1 MLAISVILEQ
11 SQHVTV
17 LKYALLAI
25 TALQQQPCQL
35 DVPRVSIMAEQELLT
50 KLSAG
55 HVPLETTVLSM
66 IVLRGRVQKV
76 TSAPL

>member
-1 MLAISVILEQ
+1 MLVISVILEQ

-35 DVPRVSIMAEQELLT
+35 DVPRVSIMEE
-50 KLSAG
+50 
-55 HVPLETTVLSM
+55 
-66 IVLRGRVQKV
+66 
-76 TSAPL
+76 